1 MEEYQKR
8 VGVFEDDIPYEV
20 RMKYLIAAYRRDLR
34 RLEELS
40 SYAKG
45 LEEENVLLQ
54 RRLEKAEAGAQDN
67 PDKDATIKRLMSEI
81 KALKTKITVTFPRRV
96 VKMRDLRKRITH
108 LEIYIRE
115 LQSLLMSKG
124 IPYEEWK
131 RRPSKL
137 DGLDISKLNI
147 YAVRSTK
154 ECLDLDNPDELDLV
168 EDEDDGL

>member
-1 MEEYQKR
+1 MEGYQKR

-20 RMKYLIAAYRRDLR
+20 RMKYLIAAYRKDLR

-54 RRLEKAEAGAQDN
+54 KRLEKAEAGVVDD

-96 VKMRDLRKRITH
+96 VKMHDLRRRITH

-124 IPYEEWK
+124 IPYEQWK

-137 DGLDISKLNI
+137 DGLDISKLDI
-147 YAVRSTK
+147 YAVRSAK
-154 ECLDLDNPDELDLV
+154 ECRDLDNLE
-168 EDEDDGL
+168 EGGTDDDADDD

>member
-20 RMKYLIAAYRRDLR
+20 RMKYLIAAYRKDLR

-54 RRLEKAEAGAQDN
+54 KRLEKAEAGVVDD

-96 VKMRDLRKRITH
+96 VKMHDLRRRITH

-124 IPYEEWK
+124 IPYEQWK

-137 DGLDISKLNI
+137 DALDISKLDI
-147 YAVRSTK
+147 YAVRSAK
-154 ECLDLDNPDELDLV
+154 ECRDLDNLE
-168 EDEDDGL
+168 EGGTDEDADDD

>member
-20 RMKYLIAAYRRDLR
+20 RMKYLIAAYRKDLR

-54 RRLEKAEAGAQDN
+54 KRLEKAEAGVVDD

-96 VKMRDLRKRITH
+96 VKMHDLRRRITH

-124 IPYEEWK
+124 IPYEQWK

-137 DGLDISKLNI
+137 DALDISKLDI
-147 YAVRSTK
+147 YAVRSAK
-154 ECLDLDNPDELDLV
+154 ECRDLDNLE
-168 EDEDDGL
+168 EGGTDDDADDD

>member
-1 MEEYQKR
+1 MGEYQKR

-20 RMKYLIAAYRRDLR
+20 RMKYLIAAYRKDLR

-54 RRLEKAEAGAQDN
+54 KRLEKAEAGVVDD

-96 VKMRDLRKRITH
+96 VKMHDLRKRITH

-124 IPYEEWK
+124 IPYEQWK

-137 DGLDISKLNI
+137 DGLDISKLDI
-147 YAVRSTK
+147 YAVRSAK
-154 ECLDLDNPDELDLV
+154 ECRDLDNLE
-168 EDEDDGL
+168 EGGTDEDADDD

>member
-20 RMKYLIAAYRRDLR
+20 RMKYLIAAYRKDLR

-40 SYAKG
+40 SYPKC

-54 RRLEKAEAGAQDN
+54 RRLEKAEAGVVDD

-96 VKMRDLRKRITH
+96 VKMHDLRKRITH

-124 IPYEEWK
+124 IPYEQWK

-137 DGLDISKLNI
+137 DGLDISKLDI
-147 YAVRSTK
+147 YAVRSAK
-154 ECLDLDNPDELDLV
+154 ECRDLDNLE
-168 EDEDDGL
+168 EGGTDEDADDD

>member
-54 RRLEKAEAGAQDN
+54 RRLEKAEAGVVDD

-96 VKMRDLRKRITH
+96 VKMHDLRKRITH

-124 IPYEEWK
+124 IPYEQWK

-137 DGLDISKLNI
+137 DGLDISKLDI
-147 YAVRSTK
+147 YAVRSAK
-154 ECLDLDNPDELDLV
+154 ECRDLDNLE
-168 EDEDDGL
+168 EGGTDEDADDD

>member
-20 RMKYLIAAYRRDLR
+20 RMKYLIAAYRKDLR

-54 RRLEKAEAGAQDN
+54 KRLEKAEAGVVDD

-96 VKMRDLRKRITH
+96 VKMHDLRRRITH

-124 IPYEEWK
+124 IPYEQWK

-137 DGLDISKLNI
+137 DGLDISKLDI
-147 YAVRSTK
+147 YAVRSAK
-154 ECLDLDNPDELDLV
+154 ECRDLDNLE
-168 EDEDDGL
+168 EGGTDEDADDD

>member
-20 RMKYLIAAYRRDLR
+20 RMKYLIAAYRKDLR

-54 RRLEKAEAGAQDN
+54 RRLEKAEAGVVDD

-81 KALKTKITVTFPRRV
+81 KALKTKITVTFPRRM
-96 VKMRDLRKRITH
+96 VKMHDLRKRITH

-124 IPYEEWK
+124 IPYEQWK

-137 DGLDISKLNI
+137 DGLDISKLDI
-147 YAVRSTK
+147 YAVRSAK
-154 ECLDLDNPDELDLV
+154 ECRDLDNLE
-168 EDEDDGL
+168 EGGTDEDADDD

>member
-20 RMKYLIAAYRRDLR
+20 RMKYLIAAYRKDLR

-54 RRLEKAEAGAQDN
+54 RRLEKAEAGVVDD

-96 VKMRDLRKRITH
+96 VKMHDLRRRITH

-124 IPYEEWK
+124 IPYEQWK

-137 DGLDISKLNI
+137 DGLDISKLDI
-147 YAVRSTK
+147 YAVRSAK
-154 ECLDLDNPDELDLV
+154 ECRDLDNLE
-168 EDEDDGL
+168 EGGTDDDADDD